1 MELIKD
7 LPDRLLFAV
16 PKKGR
21 LHASCLSLLEGA
33 DIQFHR
39 KNRLDIAL
47 VKNLPM
53 ALVFL
58 PAADIA
64 KFVGEGNVDLGI
76 TGQDMIAEAEAENKV
91 DQLLELGFGK
101 CRLCVQVPVK
111 DGAANVQE
119 LVGKRIATSFEGIS
133 SKFFNKVDADAAAAN
148 GTLGTDAQKKTELVF
163 VSGSVEAACALGLAD
178 GIVDLVESGETMQAA
193 GLHDIVTILSSQAV
207 LITSKK
213 PSHPDL
219 VQIITGRIN
228 GVIAAQ
234 KYVYIRYNVERKN
247 LKEASIITPGR
258 RAPTVSPLEDA
269 EWVAVSSMV
278 LKNTVA
284 QTMDQ
289 LEAIGARDILLFDIQ
304 NCRV

>member
-21 LHASCLSLLEGA
+21 LHTSCLSLLEGA
-33 DIQFHR
+33 GIQFHR

-47 VKNLPM
+47 VKNLPI

-58 PAADIA
+58 PAGDIA
-64 KFVGEGNVDLGI
+64 KFVGEGNVDIGI
-76 TGQDMIAEAEAENKV
+76 TGQDMVAEAEAQDKV
-91 DQLLELGFGK
+91 TEVLELGFGK

-111 DGAANVQE
+111 DGAAKVDD

-133 SKFFNKVDADAAAAN
+133 SSFFKQIDAKVAAAN
-148 GTLGTDAQKKTELVF
+148 GTAGTEAEKKTQLVF

-193 GLHDIVTILSSQAV
+193 GLHDIETILSSQAV
-207 LITSKK
+207 LIASRK
-213 PSHPDL
+213 PSHPEL
-219 VQIITGRIN
+219 VQTIAGRIK

-234 KYVYIRYNVERKN
+234 KYLYIRYNIERKN
-247 LKEASIITPGR
+247 LKEASAITPGR
-258 RAPTVSPLEDA
+258 RAPTIAPLEDS
-269 EWVAVSSMV
+269 EWAAVSAMV
-278 LKNTVA
+278 LKNNVA
-284 QTMDQ
+284 QTMDN
-289 LEAIGARDILLFDIQ
+289 LEAIGARDILLSDIQ